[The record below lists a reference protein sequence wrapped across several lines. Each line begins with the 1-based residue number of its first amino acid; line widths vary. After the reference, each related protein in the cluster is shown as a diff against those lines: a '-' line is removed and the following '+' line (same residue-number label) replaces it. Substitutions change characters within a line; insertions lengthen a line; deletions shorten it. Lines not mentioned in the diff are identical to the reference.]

1 MRISGS
7 RIVVAGTA
15 LLVLVAGLLVGWAAL
30 RAPSDRTTPARP
42 PAPASPAAAPP
53 APAES
58 AAPATTGAPAPGAS
72 RAVAAL
78 GVLRAWDRARAAAWA
93 RGDPRALA
101 ALYVP
106 GARAG
111 VADVAMLRRWHAR
124 GLRVRGMSMQVLA
137 AEVRVR
143 APDRLVL
150 VVTDRLA
157 GAVAVPGGLPLPRD
171 QPTTRRLDLRRV
183 GGRWLLAAS
192 VELSPG

>member
-42 PAPASPAAAPP
+42 PAPASPAAA
-53 APAES
+53 AS
-58 AAPATTGAPAPGAS
+58 AAPATPGAPAPGAS

-111 VADVAMLRRWHAR
+111 VADVAMQRRWHAR

>member
-42 PAPASPAAAPP
+42 PAPASPAAA
-53 APAES
+53 AS
-58 AAPATTGAPAPGAS
+58 AAPATPGAPAPGAS

-78 GVLRAWDRARAAAWA
+78 GVLRVWDQARAAAWA

-192 VELSPG
+192 VELSSG

>member
-7 RIVVAGTA
+7 RIVIAGTA

-42 PAPASPAAAPP
+42 PAPASPAAA
-53 APAES
+53 AS
-58 AAPATTGAPAPGAS
+58 AAPATPGAPAPGAS